1 MTEPTT
7 YEQIGNVALVT
18 MNDGK
23 ANVFGP
29 PMIAAVNAQLDRAA
43 DEARAVVL
51 TGRPGLF
58 SGGFDLNVF
67 RDGGPEEARAMG
79 LAGARLMMRLYG
91 WPQPLVVAASGHAI
105 ALGALCVLTGDHR
118 LAADGDF
125 RFGLNEVAIGRTL
138 PPFAWLLARERLS
151 KRALTQAAL
160 TAKMYDPEGARDA
173 GFVDEVAAAD
183 ELRDVALE
191 RAAQLAEYDGNT
203 FSAMKQGLRGEGID
217 AILAGLPE
225 VPSNG
230 S

>member
-1 MTEPTT
+1 MTERTT
-7 YEQIGNVALVT
+7 YEQVGDVALIT
-18 MNDGK
+18 MDDGK
-23 ANVFGP
+23 ANAFGP
-29 PMIAAVNAQLDRAA
+29 PMIAAVDAMLDRAA

-51 TGRPGLF
+51 TGRPGVF

-67 RDGGPEEARAMG
+67 RDGGPEQARAMG

-125 RFGLNEVAIGRTL
+125 RFGLNEAAIGRTL
-138 PPFAWLLARERLS
+138 PPFAWLLARDRLS

-160 TAKMYDPEGARDA
+160 TARMYDAEGARDA
-173 GFVDEVAAAD
+173 GFVDAVVPTD
-183 ELRDVALE
+183 DLRDAALE
-191 RAAQLAEYDGNT
+191 RAGQLAELDAST

-217 AILAGLPE
+217 AVLTGLE
-225 VPSNG
+225 G
-230 S
+230 A

>member
-1 MTEPTT
+1 MTERTT
-7 YEQIGNVALVT
+7 YEQVGDVALIT
-18 MNDGK
+18 MDDGK

-43 DEARAVVL
+43 DEAKAVVL

-67 RDGGPEEARAMG
+67 RDAGPAEARAMG

-138 PPFAWLLARERLS
+138 PPFAWLLARDRLS

-160 TAKMYDPEGARDA
+160 TAKMYDAEGARDA
-173 GFVDEVAAAD
+173 GFVDAVAPAD
-183 ELRDVALE
+183 ELRDAALE
-191 RAAQLAEYDGNT
+191 RAAQLAELDANA

-217 AILAGLPE
+217 AVLAGLE
-225 VPSNG
+225 G

>member
-1 MTEPTT
+1 MTERTT
-7 YEQIGNVALVT
+7 YEQVGDVALIT
-18 MNDGK
+18 MDDGK

-43 DEARAVVL
+43 DDAKAVVL

-67 RDGGPEEARAMG
+67 RDAGPNEARAMG

-160 TAKMYDPEGARDA
+160 TARMYDAEGARDA
-173 GFVDEVAAAD
+173 GFVDAVAPAD
-183 ELRDVALE
+183 ELRDAALE
-191 RAAQLAEYDGNT
+191 RAAQLAELDANA
-203 FSAMKQGLRGEGID
+203 FSAMKNGLRSEGID
-217 AILAGLPE
+217 AVLAGLE
-225 VPSNG
+225 G
-230 S
+230 G